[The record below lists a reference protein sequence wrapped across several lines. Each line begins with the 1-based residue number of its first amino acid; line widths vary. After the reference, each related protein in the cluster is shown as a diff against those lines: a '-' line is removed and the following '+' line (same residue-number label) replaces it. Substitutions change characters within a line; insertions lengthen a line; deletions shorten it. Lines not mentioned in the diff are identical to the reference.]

1 MRRAEY
7 ERLVALGAFED
18 ERVEL
23 LHGVLVDMSPNKPGH
38 VSPIDR
44 LTMILVPALVGRAI
58 VRVQS
63 PIAAGDESEPE
74 PDLAVVPPGDYR
86 QEHPAHALLVIEVAL
101 SSLNKDRHVK
111 APLYAASG
119 FLEYWIVDVA
129 GQAVE
134 VHAAPADGVYTPSS
148 LAALIEA
155 RLAAADTV
163 LAATVQL
170 NKAVQ
175 AHEALDAHVPCDPRG
190 GAGVAASHGA
200 AVGQGASRE
209 AGDRTEEA
217 G

>member
-1 MRRAEY
+1 MAAVSFRMLDASLLHPERPRPLRRAEY

-63 PIAAGDESEPE
+63 PMAAGDESEPE

-134 VHAAPADGVYTPSS
+134 VHAAPADGVY
-148 LAALIEA
+148 A
-155 RLAAADTV
+155 RVTR
-163 LAATVQL
+163 
-170 NKAVQ
+170 
-175 AHEALDAHVPCDPRG
+175 H
-190 GAGVAASHGA
+190 GAGDTLRPAAFPDL
-200 AVGQGASRE
+200 AVRV
-209 AGDRTEEA
+209 GDVFA
-217 G
+217 